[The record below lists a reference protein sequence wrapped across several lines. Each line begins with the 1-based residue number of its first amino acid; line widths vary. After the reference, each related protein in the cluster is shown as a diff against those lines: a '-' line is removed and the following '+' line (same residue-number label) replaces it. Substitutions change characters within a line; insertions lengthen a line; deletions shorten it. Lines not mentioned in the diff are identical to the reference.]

1 MVNAH
6 SHAFQVGLRG
16 IGERVGD
23 GDDFWSWRHEM
34 YRLAGELTPESMRA
48 VGERVYGEM
57 AAAGYGTVGEFH
69 YVVHQADGTPYDE
82 PNAMAIALAEAALAC
97 GLEIVLLPAAYVRA
111 GFGRPPEPGQ
121 RRFCDPTVTA
131 FLARCDGLRA
141 WAAGREGV
149 SVGVAV
155 HSIRAVPA
163 EWIAEVA
170 AYSDEHG
177 LVRHVHACEQRREL
191 AECLDEHG
199 CSPIALLARCG
210 FLGDTASVVHGIHV
224 SDDDVELLARSGT
237 TVVTCPTT
245 EGNLGDG
252 HLPALAYRDAGVPL
266 AIGTDEQVRID
277 PFEELREME
286 TSARRVGETRDAL
299 LAAAGGDLW
308 GRVCGAGRR
317 SLGLSGPGPSIE
329 VDLDHPSLAGVP
341 AADVPRALATC
352 CSAAVVAR
360 GVSGTGLGGSG

>member
-16 IGERVGD
+16 IGERVGH
-23 GDDFWSWRHEM
+23 GDDFWSWRREM
-34 YRLAGELTPESMRA
+34 YRLAGEQTPESMRA

-82 PNAMAIALAEAALAC
+82 PNVMAIALAEAALAC
-97 GLEIVLLPAAYVRA
+97 GLEIVLLPAAYGRA
-111 GFGRPPEPGQ
+111 GFGRPAEPGQ
-121 RRFCDPTVTA
+121 RRFYDPTVAA
-131 FLARCDGLRA
+131 FLARCDGLRD
-141 WAAGREGV
+141 WAEGRDGV

-191 AECLDEHG
+191 AECFDEHG
-199 CSPIALLARCG
+199 CSPIALLARRG
-210 FLGDTASVVHGIHV
+210 FLGERASVVHGIHV
-224 SDDDVELLARSGT
+224 SDDDVALLARSGT

-308 GRVCGAGRR
+308 GHVASAGRR
-317 SLGLSGPGPSIE
+317 SLGLSGTGRSIE
-329 VDLDHPSLAGVP
+329 VDLAHPSLAGVP

-352 CSAAVVAR
+352 CSAAVVRAR
-360 GVSGTGLGGSG
+360 